1 MATSLPAGSEAA
13 HEAASSFPPFDS
25 VYFPS
30 QLLWLAISFAI
41 LYYLMSRV
49 ALPRVQSILSARQ
62 QKISAD
68 LDSASA
74 ANAKAEAAASAYESS
89 LVKARA
95 HAQDMVRAAH
105 QSAAAE
111 TERKRKALEAELN
124 DRLAGVEAQIAET
137 KRSAMANVAGIAREA
152 AAAIIERL
160 TGSAADPK
168 TLDQAISRAA
178 SQ

>member
-1 MATSLPAGSEAA
+1 MATSLPVGSDAA

-25 VYFPS
+25 AYFPS
-30 QLLWLAISFAI
+30 QLLWLAISFAL

-49 ALPRVQSILSARQ
+49 ALPRVQTILSERQ

-74 ANAKAEAAASAYESS
+74 SKTKAEAAASAYESS
-89 LVKARA
+89 LVRARA

-105 QSAAAE
+105 QSAAIE

-137 KRSAMANVAGIAREA
+137 KRGAMANVSGIAREA
-152 AAAIIERL
+152 ASAIIVQL
-160 TGSAADPK
+160 TGTAADPK
-168 TLDQAISRAA
+168 ALDRAINRAA
-178 SQ
+178 GQ